1 MRDEITAIVRQLVAK
16 HHDKPA
22 RSIAR
27 LVVAETNGALTLE
40 QARRRVRS
48 AFGQGGKA
56 DRRFASSPRP
66 ARKPGQG
73 VPMPLSK
80 AEPWNPFVFDV
91 VGRVGILSDVH
102 IPYHSETA
110 LGAAVGYLQKVG
122 IDGLVLNGDMLDF
135 YAISRFVKNPRLR
148 NFAAELAAGRHF
160 LGWIRDQFPEIPI
173 VFKLGNHEERWRAYL
188 WQHAIEISEEPEMG
202 LAAWMHLDRHKMQIV
217 EDKRPIMVGKLPV
230 LHGHEKGAGI
240 TAPVNQ
246 ARGAFLRLHHTVLEG
261 HGHRTSAHCEPDM
274 FGREVFCWST
284 GCLADLRPEYARF
297 AKYNHGFALVT
308 VQPGGDFDVQNL
320 RITADGTVR
329 QS

>member
-1 MRDEITAIVRQLVAK
+1 MRDEITPIVRRLVLQ
-16 HHDKPA
+16 HGDKPA

-27 LVVAETNGALTLE
+27 LVVAEANGAITVE
-40 QARRRVRS
+40 QARTRVRA
-48 AFGQGGKA
+48 AFGQLGKSN
-56 DRRFASSPRP
+56 RHYASNPRQ

-73 VPMPLSK
+73 VPMPETK
-80 AEPWNPFVFDV
+80 AEAWGPHVFDV

-110 LGAAVGYLQKVG
+110 LAAAVGYLKQQG
-122 IDGLVLNGDMLDF
+122 ISGLVLNGDLLDF
-135 YAISRFVKNPRLR
+135 YAISRYMKNPKQR
-148 NFAAELAAGRHF
+148 NFGAELAAGRQF
-160 LGWIRDQFPEIPI
+160 VAWIRQEFPTIPI
-173 VFKLGNHEERWRAYL
+173 VFKLGNHEERWRHWL

-202 LAAWMHLDRHKMQIV
+202 IERWLHLDRHGMEVV
-217 EDKRPIMVGKLPV
+217 EDKRPIMVGRLPV
-230 LHGHEKGAGI
+230 LHGHEKGNGI
-240 TAPVNQ
+240 SAPVNQ

-308 VQPGGDFDVQNL
+308 VQDGGEFDVQNL
-320 RITADGTVR
+320 RITAEGKVR